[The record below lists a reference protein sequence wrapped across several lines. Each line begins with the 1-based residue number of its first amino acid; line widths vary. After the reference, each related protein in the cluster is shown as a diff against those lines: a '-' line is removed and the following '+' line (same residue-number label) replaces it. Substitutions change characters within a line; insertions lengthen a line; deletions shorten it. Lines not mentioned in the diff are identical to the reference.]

1 MPVFNQSSKN
11 VIKLVFAGM
20 FVIIIFQLANLQIFS
35 TKYRIMADDQGKFK
49 KVIYPDRGIV
59 YDRHRKA
66 ILQNM
71 TIYDL
76 MILPNKLKGIDT
88 AALCRALEIDT
99 DQFIKRVVDIIV
111 KNGRSRPSIFEAL
124 LSDEKMAMINEA
136 MYKFVPGFYLQERP
150 VRSYPI
156 DAGGNILGYLSEVD
170 SNFLKQHANEGYQIG
185 DYAGKTG
192 LERTYEKVLMGKRG
206 IEFWKRDNKNRLTE
220 RLDNGR
226 MDTAAI
232 AGNNMHLSLDIELQA
247 LGEKLMEN
255 KLGAIVA
262 VDPKT
267 GGVLAMISSPT
278 FKPKLLAGSTRKKHI
293 GELLLNPAL
302 PLYNRTVSA
311 IYSPGSTFKTL
322 QALIALNEGVIETTT
337 RFSCNG
343 AFYGCGSQRPMQ
355 CLDKGVFDL
364 RSAITV
370 SDNTYF
376 ANVMQR
382 VINNPKYPNVDSS
395 LAVWDQYMYAF
406 GLGHKLGIDVAG
418 EAAGNIPS
426 PKQYNRIYGAGHWNF
441 CTFRSVS
448 IGQGE
453 VNVTPLQVA
462 NEMAL
467 IANKGWFK
475 IPHMV
480 DSIEGGDQFSL
491 LTKFSEQHNT
501 SNISD
506 SVFEV
511 VHEAMQDVVDKGTGL
526 GAKVEGINICGKTGT
541 VENYIGLVKQPN
553 HTFFCGFAPRENPK
567 IAIMCV
573 VENSGKFGGTYAA
586 PIVGL
591 MIEKYLKDSITSA
604 GRLDQIEKLASL
616 DLLPARIYKEIRR
629 QDSMRRINESSHIRN
644 SPSSKKVNDANWLQE
659 EEERK
664 GIDKFKKDSNL
675 KKEKSPKKDSYPF
688 SFKRYIEGILPDEK
702 RKSVVSGIVKN

>member
-1 MPVFNQSSKN
+1 
-11 VIKLVFAGM
+11 
-20 FVIIIFQLANLQIFS
+20 
-35 TKYRIMADDQGKFK
+35 
-49 KVIYPDRGIV
+49 
-59 YDRHRKA
+59 
-66 ILQNM
+66 
-71 TIYDL
+71 
-76 MILPNKLKGIDT
+76 
-88 AALCRALEIDT
+88 LCRALEIDT

-111 KNGRSRPSIFEAL
+111 KNGRSRPSVFEAL

-293 GELLLNPAL
+293 GELLSNPAL

-644 SPSSKKVNDANWLQE
+644 SPSSKKINDANWLQE

-702 RKSVVSGIVKN
+702 RKNVVSGIVKN

>member
-1 MPVFNQSSKN
+1 
-11 VIKLVFAGM
+11 
-20 FVIIIFQLANLQIFS
+20 
-35 TKYRIMADDQGKFK
+35 
-49 KVIYPDRGIV
+49 
-59 YDRHRKA
+59 
-66 ILQNM
+66 
-71 TIYDL
+71 
-76 MILPNKLKGIDT
+76 
-88 AALCRALEIDT
+88 
-99 DQFIKRVVDIIV
+99 
-111 KNGRSRPSIFEAL
+111 
-124 LSDEKMAMINEA
+124 
-136 MYKFVPGFYLQERP
+136 
-150 VRSYPI
+150 
-156 DAGGNILGYLSEVD
+156 
-170 SNFLKQHANEGYQIG
+170 
-185 DYAGKTG
+185 
-192 LERTYEKVLMGKRG
+192 
-206 IEFWKRDNKNRLTE
+206 
-220 RLDNGR
+220 
-226 MDTAAI
+226 
-232 AGNNMHLSLDIELQA
+232 
-247 LGEKLMEN
+247 
-255 KLGAIVA
+255 
-262 VDPKT
+262 
-267 GGVLAMISSPT
+267 MISSPT

-644 SPSSKKVNDANWLQE
+644 SPSSKKINEANWLQE

>member
-1 MPVFNQSSKN
+1 
-11 VIKLVFAGM
+11 
-20 FVIIIFQLANLQIFS
+20 
-35 TKYRIMADDQGKFK
+35 
-49 KVIYPDRGIV
+49 
-59 YDRHRKA
+59 
-66 ILQNM
+66 
-71 TIYDL
+71 
-76 MILPNKLKGIDT
+76 
-88 AALCRALEIDT
+88 
-99 DQFIKRVVDIIV
+99 
-111 KNGRSRPSIFEAL
+111 
-124 LSDEKMAMINEA
+124 
-136 MYKFVPGFYLQERP
+136 
-150 VRSYPI
+150 
-156 DAGGNILGYLSEVD
+156 
-170 SNFLKQHANEGYQIG
+170 
-185 DYAGKTG
+185 
-192 LERTYEKVLMGKRG
+192 
-206 IEFWKRDNKNRLTE
+206 
-220 RLDNGR
+220 

-480 DSIEGGDQFSL
+480 DSIEGGDHFSL

-644 SPSSKKVNDANWLQE
+644 SPSSKKINDANWLQE

>member
-11 VIKLVFAGM
+11 VIKLAFAGM

-644 SPSSKKVNDANWLQE
+644 SPSSKKNNDANWLQE

>member
-11 VIKLVFAGM
+11 VIKLAFAGM

-644 SPSSKKVNDANWLQE
+644 SSSSKKINDANWLQE